1 MTLGPRLHARD
12 NKLYHPHLVLATPTT
27 SHICTM
33 PRSSTLRP
41 RQVANRTR
49 NPWRTPVPRRPRDLL
64 AKSAEVAREP
74 TTPAELFTSALLNQD
89 GLGCPGDGTE
99 SNDVY
104 DNVRIDLYIERKEV
118 SIYMDPSADCCTDIF

>member
-1 MTLGPRLHARD
+1 MTLGLRLHALV
-12 NKLYHPHLVLATPTT
+12 NKLYRPHLVLQ
-27 SHICTM
+27 HLLLHKICTM

-41 RQVANRTR
+41 RQVANRVC

-89 GLGCPGDGTE
+89 GLGCPGDGME

-118 SIYMDPSADCCTDIF
+118 SMCMDPPADCRTDIF